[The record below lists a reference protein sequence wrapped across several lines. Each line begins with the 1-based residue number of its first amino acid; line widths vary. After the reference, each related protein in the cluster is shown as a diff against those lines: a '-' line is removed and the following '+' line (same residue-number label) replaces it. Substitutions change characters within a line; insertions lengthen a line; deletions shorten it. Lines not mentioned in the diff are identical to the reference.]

1 MLSTIAQSHCR
12 DFSRCISIPSST
24 AFPWASPTR
33 MMSLRVD
40 RMHVPIVSDHLSRR
54 FSIQQPRS
62 GHKFQCRS
70 FQSSAFKNDS
80 NISPCNFALSSKPLR
95 TTNSTKMTK
104 TIKRYAATNSSNSD
118 PTTGAKKTTK
128 KPKKFTTLSLSAKKR
143 RGQKITMVTA
153 YDYPSAVH
161 VDRAGIDIVLV
172 GDSCAM
178 VELGFDTTQPI
189 TMDQMVHHCQAVKR
203 GAPNRPLLVG
213 DMPFGSYEFK
223 DVDIGLNNAYRMVKE
238 GGMDAVKFEG
248 GTESR
253 AKIVRHVVEGGVAV
267 LGHVGLTPQ
276 AISVIGGFRA
286 QGRTAVRARA
296 ILDEALRLQDAG
308 AFAVVLECIPANVAT
323 AITQALEIPTIGIG
337 AGGGTSGQVL
347 VFHDL
352 LGMSSHPHHEEFVP
366 KFCKKYASVGI
377 QINDGL
383 AQFRK
388 EVEEGVFPGNDYS
401 PYVMSVDEE
410 ANFDELMSKDAEKM
424 RLKHDET
431 EDESEQLSLYGNNKN
446 GE

>member
-1 MLSTIAQSHCR
+1 
-12 DFSRCISIPSST
+12 
-24 AFPWASPTR
+24 
-33 MMSLRVD
+33 
-40 RMHVPIVSDHLSRR
+40 
-54 FSIQQPRS
+54 
-62 GHKFQCRS
+62 
-70 FQSSAFKNDS
+70 
-80 NISPCNFALSSKPLR
+80 
-95 TTNSTKMTK
+95 
-104 TIKRYAATNSSNSD
+104 
-118 PTTGAKKTTK
+118 
-128 KPKKFTTLSLSAKKR
+128 
-143 RGQKITMVTA
+143 
-153 YDYPSAVH
+153 VH